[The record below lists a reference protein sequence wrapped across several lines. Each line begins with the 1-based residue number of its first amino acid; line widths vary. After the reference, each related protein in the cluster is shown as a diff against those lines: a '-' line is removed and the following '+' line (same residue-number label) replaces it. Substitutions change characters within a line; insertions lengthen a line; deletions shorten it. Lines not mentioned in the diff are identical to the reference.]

1 MGNIYNNPPHS
12 IECIMTGYYD
22 IILGLIPVAL
32 LGITAAL
39 TFVGLSVTAAIPA
52 GAFAA
57 MVLMGHA
64 MFVKGPVVDVGA
76 PTNHTGGT
84 NGTPPGTGTSD

>member
-1 MGNIYNNPPHS
+1 MGNTYTTIPHS
-12 IECIMTGYYD
+12 IEYIMTGYYD
-22 IILGLIPVAL
+22 IVLGLIPVAL

-64 MFVKGPVVDVGA
+64 MFVNTPVDSTEEVQSA
-76 PTNHTGGT
+76 PQPLNA
-84 NGTPPGTGTSD
+84 D